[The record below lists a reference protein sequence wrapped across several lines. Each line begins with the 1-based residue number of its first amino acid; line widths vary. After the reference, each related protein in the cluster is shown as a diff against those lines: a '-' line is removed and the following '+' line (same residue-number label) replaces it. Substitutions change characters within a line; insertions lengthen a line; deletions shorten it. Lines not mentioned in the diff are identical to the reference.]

1 MIFLPL
7 INDLSLSGLPDE
19 EGGPVDIIPAE
30 RQAMMYVPE
39 RHEWS
44 EFGRDHDCDRIARG
58 LVRIMELSIAE
69 NFVTP
74 VDLNLYPS
82 YAIVVE
88 YPMDLGTI
96 KARVQNRFYR
106 YDSINFFL
114 SSYNLH

>member
-1 MIFLPL
+1 MIFFPILFL

-19 EGGPVDIIPAE
+19 EGGPVDITPAE

-39 RHEWS
+39 RNEWS

-58 LVRIMELSIAE
+58 FARIMELSIAE

-106 YDSINFFL
+106 YVFL
-114 SSYNLH
+114 IFSLFL

>member
-1 MIFLPL
+1 
-7 INDLSLSGLPDE
+7 
-19 EGGPVDIIPAE
+19 
-30 RQAMMYVPE
+30 MMYVPE
-39 RHEWS
+39 RNEWS

-69 NFVTP
+69 NFVAP

-106 YDSINFFL
+106 YVCLFFFFILILFINGFHFSHQNRHNLKTPCSFL
-114 SSYNLH
+114 